1 MQKKAMKGA
10 VSDAEPE
17 LRATQS
23 VPPPTESVRD
33 SAKEQLNE
41 KISGDRRQKVEA
53 RLAPPPAAADSFSVA
68 KPARGE
74 DEGKVAGYIQP
85 RQEAA
90 ESSIAAESANKL
102 ANRDE
107 LAKAKRVDAPS
118 LRERVEEASAAE
130 GGAKKGE
137 ISAQEKTLPM
147 PAAPGSLKAENE
159 KDLSGVP
166 LADKKEPPANAR
178 PATAAAPAPIQAA
191 KAASR
196 ATPEKQDRTS
206 TGIASEMVEA
216 TGEAVGVPAAEY
228 KVNGAAGSFS
238 RGFATANWNV
248 NAAGA
253 VLRSLDGGKRWQT
266 LSVDPLV
273 KFTAIASTGSS
284 VWVGGNG
291 GALYHSP
298 DGGNTWVKVTP
309 RDGSTTLASDIK
321 RIQFDDVVRGLV
333 VAGEERWSTTDG
345 GKSWKKQ

>member
-1 MQKKAMKGA
+1 MQ
-10 VSDAEPE
+10 
-17 LRATQS
+17 L
-23 VPPPTESVRD
+23 
-33 SAKEQLNE
+33 L
-41 KISGDRRQKVEA
+41 
-53 RLAPPPAAADSFSVA
+53 
-68 KPARGE
+68 
-74 DEGKVAGYIQP
+74 
-85 RQEAA
+85 
-90 ESSIAAESANKL
+90 
-102 ANRDE
+102 
-107 LAKAKRVDAPS
+107 KAKREELGRF
-118 LRERVEEASAAE
+118 LRPAHPKIIKLDEEIARAE
-130 GGAKKGE
+130 MEKSRFQADRDTYQTNRKGADE
-137 ISAQEKTLPM
+137 LDSRRLTL
-147 PAAPGSLKAENE
+147 GKYQKRLEELKAENE

-178 PATAAAPAPIQAA
+178 PATAAAPAPIEAA

-206 TGIASEMVEA
+206 TGIASEMVEV

-266 LSVDPLV
+266 LSVDPQV

-284 VWVGGNG
+284 VWAGGNG

-309 RDGSTTLASDIK
+309 RDGSATLASDVK
-321 RIQFDDVVRGLV
+321 RIQFDDEVRGLV